1 MAETIGSLPSQI
13 TRVVALSRLWT
24 ACNTQSTRQRYKSKS
39 KAKAKQKRYKSN
51 ANEQWCERTTAETK
65 QCTADTEAT
74 YRDRIAGNTQCRHD
88 GAGAGAIV
96 ATRIVVGESRRG
108 STRSRSELVLFGF
121 TSWYEYIA
129 WVSNS
134 NSNPNSTANSNL
146 EPPVCLLPICLFAD
160 LLACLPLD
168 RSTAADPESFLAT
181 AVGLDSRLVAQ
192 GHCRRR
198 RPTGQTEQGRCCRGT
213 ERRGESGIDRRRW
226 SRSKERSGSPVPKQ
240 RHGGRGVL

>member
-1 MAETIGSLPSQI
+1 MAETIGSLSSQI
-13 TRVVALSRLWT
+13 TRVMALSRLWT
-24 ACNTQSTRQRYKSKS
+24 ACNTQSTRQRYKSK
-39 KAKAKQKRYKSN
+39 ANQKQKQSKIN
-51 ANEQWCERTTAETK
+51 ANEQWCESTTAETK

-74 YRDRIAGNTQCRHD
+74 NRDRIAGNTQCRHD
-88 GAGAGAIV
+88 GAGARAIV
-96 ATRIVVGESRRG
+96 ATRIVAGESRRG

-121 TSWYEYIA
+121 SWYEYIA
-129 WVSNS
+129 WVSNP
-134 NSNPNSTANSNL
+134 NSNPIL
-146 EPPVCLLPICLFAD
+146 EPPVCRLPISLFAD
-160 LLACLPLD
+160 LLAYLPLD

-181 AVGLDSRLVAQ
+181 AVGLHSRLVAQ
-192 GHCRRR
+192 GHCRRC